1 MFKGITKRWI
11 INTFCVIIAI
21 ITVLVICL
29 CFSIR
34 SLCYSTIE
42 QALNNRAS
50 ELSAVFPNYKA
61 ESTLEF
67 QNIASRYIEDFEY
80 KENMELM
87 IINANGRVISTSTG
101 FEPDENMDLPDY
113 DDALDNADD
122 SAYWKGKLS
131 SGEKVMA
138 TTHII
143 RNSKGTNIGAVRYVV
158 SLRKA
163 HIKTVIF
170 TLIAV
175 LVGIIIIVCVAFSGS
190 YFIRSIVRPVR
201 EMSETAKRIAQGDFD
216 AKIDKL
222 YDDEIGDLC
231 DSINNMAKELD
242 ASEKLKNDFISRVSH
257 ELRTPLTAI
266 KGWAE
271 TMQGGVPD
279 RITLDKGMS
288 IIVSESARL
297 TGIVE
302 ELLDFSKLQ
311 SGRLTMQKYKI
322 DILAE
327 VDEAIYMFKERAVS
341 EQKHLLYDEPEI
353 MPPVYGDRNR
363 LKQVFIN
370 IIDNALKYTPQG
382 GMVGVQVYQDFKD
395 NLIKIIVADN
405 GCGIAQEDLPKI
417 KDKFYKANQ
426 KINGSGIGLAVA
438 DEIIKLH
445 NGTLTIDSS
454 LDVGTTVTIALPIY
468 NNEDEEEQPDFI
480 KQTI

>member
-1 MFKGITKRWI
+1 
-11 INTFCVIIAI
+11 
-21 ITVLVICL
+21 
-29 CFSIR
+29 
-34 SLCYSTIE
+34 
-42 QALNNRAS
+42 
-50 ELSAVFPNYKA
+50 
-61 ESTLEF
+61 
-67 QNIASRYIEDFEY
+67 
-80 KENMELM
+80 
-87 IINANGRVISTSTG
+87 
-101 FEPDENMDLPDY
+101 
-113 DDALDNADD
+113 
-122 SAYWKGKLS
+122 
-131 SGEKVMA
+131 
-138 TTHII
+138 
-143 RNSKGTNIGAVRYVV
+143 
-158 SLRKA
+158 
-163 HIKTVIF
+163 
-170 TLIAV
+170 
-175 LVGIIIIVCVAFSGS
+175 
-190 YFIRSIVRPVR
+190 
-201 EMSETAKRIAQGDFD
+201 
-216 AKIDKL
+216 
-222 YDDEIGDLC
+222 
-231 DSINNMAKELD
+231 
-242 ASEKLKNDFISRVSH
+242 
-257 ELRTPLTAI
+257 
-266 KGWAE
+266 
-271 TMQGGVPD
+271 
-279 RITLDKGMS
+279 
-288 IIVSESARL
+288 
-297 TGIVE
+297 
-302 ELLDFSKLQ
+302 
-311 SGRLTMQKYKI
+311 MQKHKI